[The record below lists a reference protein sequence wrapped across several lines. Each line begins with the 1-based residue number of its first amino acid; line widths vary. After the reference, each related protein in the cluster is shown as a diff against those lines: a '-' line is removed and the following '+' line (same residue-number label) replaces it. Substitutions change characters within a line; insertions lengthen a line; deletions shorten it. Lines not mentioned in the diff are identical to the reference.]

1 MAKKKLNGF
10 LFSRKRA
17 QVYYFNIWWVFDV
30 RHSWDI
36 FPGFFV
42 VYFCVFFLTWRSSNV
57 KLSVISVSEEIKKHQ
72 KMVCRVGIKGL
83 WAEITVG
90 VSFTTVARRQ
100 WWNFILTCIVKR
112 YSFTTVAV
120 VKLIQP
126 FRMAKIRV
134 CYSLRYVYEEMRYFF
149 VRVKNYY

>member
-1 MAKKKLNGF
+1 MAKKKIKWFSIFQEKGTSLLLQYLVGF
-10 LFSRKRA
+10 WCKAQLGYFYRFICRLFL
-17 QVYYFNIWWVFDV
+17 
-30 RHSWDI
+30 
-36 FPGFFV
+36 
-42 VYFCVFFLTWRSSNV
+42 CFFLPWRSSNV